1 MYDKIKS
8 RYNFWDALM
17 ALPLMWS
24 HQYRTTA
31 FTARNLEHKWLSV
44 YAYINILLCTQIS
57 LILLSLGFKLETWA
71 ETHSTLLFLTLFISV
86 LEGSSERLLN
96 QVCPGEGS
104 SKPQC
109 WDSNVSLLICTCS
122 EWDKAQVKQK
132 RGMNIREG
140 KHCFY

>member
-1 MYDKIKS
+1 MTICI
-8 RYNFWDALM
+8 
-17 ALPLMWS
+17 
-24 HQYRTTA
+24 RTYKHTLVHTDQ
-31 FTARNLEHKWLSV
+31 FDTSEFGF
-44 YAYINILLCTQIS
+44 QIGNMS
-57 LILLSLGFKLETWA
+57 Y
-71 ETHSTLLFLTLFISV
+71 STLLFLTLFISV